1 VIDLSSQA
9 SQSEFGEL
17 IGVSQQAVSDLVSR
31 GVLAVGSSAQA
42 WLWAYC
48 AHMREVAAGRATN
61 GDLNLATERARLAR
75 EQADKVAMQNAVMRR
90 EYAPVSLLAHS
101 VARTGRQIAVILE
114 AIPVQLKRRS
124 SISIEDLEFI
134 TTDIVKARN
143 LAATMRLDLDDD
155 EAAPLDDVVVDLEDA
170 A

>member
-1 VIDLSSQA
+1 
-9 SQSEFGEL
+9 
-17 IGVSQQAVSDLVSR
+17 
-31 GVLAVGSSAQA
+31 
-42 WLWAYC
+42 
-48 AHMREVAAGRATN
+48 
-61 GDLNLATERARLAR
+61 
-75 EQADKVAMQNAVMRR
+75 MQNAVMRR
-90 EYAPVSLLAHS
+90 EYAPVSTLAHS

-143 LAATMRLDLDDD
+143 LAANMRLDLDDD
-155 EAAPLDDVVVDLEDA
+155 EPATIEDVPTDLEDA